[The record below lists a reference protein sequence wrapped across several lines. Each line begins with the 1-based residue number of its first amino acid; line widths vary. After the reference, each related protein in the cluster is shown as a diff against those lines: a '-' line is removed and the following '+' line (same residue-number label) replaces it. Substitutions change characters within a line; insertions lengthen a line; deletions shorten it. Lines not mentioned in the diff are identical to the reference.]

1 MKVHWSSVKSF
12 VEISWRPKDNR
23 RDQWKYLHQ
32 PHLHN
37 QSPSTSITFHSI
49 FDRQSLITFR
59 YYRINDWMKSYVS
72 VRTRCWWWSDEGELW
87 GQVLVH
93 QSFGVSIPSA
103 SIHWIETHFEE
114 ETIEPKPTPH
124 HHHWPKTQPLWPA
137 VSISINFNR
146 GSMAGRSVV
155 GLRPILLRREPI
167 AAKINQNY

>member
-124 HHHWPKTQPLWPA
+124 H
-137 VSISINFNR
+137 
-146 GSMAGRSVV
+146 
-155 GLRPILLRREPI
+155 PILQTVTFQPKVDRILIDGRVRRI
-167 AAKINQNY
+167 LLKVTSGGLVN